1 MKKFFVFMLMAVMTL
16 GANAQF
22 EKGTHYV
29 GASLSGFGIG
39 YDKGSF
45 SFGING
51 EYGYFVADGWML
63 GGTVGYQ
70 HVGEYNA
77 LVIKPSFRYSF
88 KSMGLN
94 LGAGLQ
100 FEHDGTKLNYVQ
112 LCPQVGYT
120 FYLNDK
126 ISLEPAIYADFGL
139 NDFKNGT
146 SAGLKIGIGLYK

>member
-1 MKKFFVFMLMAVMTL
+1 MP
-16 GANAQF
+16 
-22 EKGTHYV
+22 
-29 GASLSGFGIG
+29 SLRREHIMWVLR
-39 YDKGSF
+39 SF

-100 FEHDGTKLNYVQ
+100 FEHAGTELNYVQ